1 MMYVGGLPWHGLG
14 TRLDRP
20 ATAKEAIQAAHLDWQ
35 VRKLPLCA
43 VDGLLHLPVKDKYGV
58 ARDGSLDVLGVVGRD
73 YTPVQN
79 REAFAF
85 FDPIVGKNAAI
96 YHTAGALGKGERV
109 WILAKL
115 PDSIRVVGDD
125 ITDKYVLLT
134 NSHDGKSS
142 LQVRFTPVRVV
153 CQNTLTLALNQTGS
167 DNGGIKLSHHT
178 DIHRRLQE
186 AERMLGIVR
195 HQYDTLAETFREMAR
210 VTMNKERLDQYL
222 SQVFPGSAEAD
233 EETDA
238 PVVFNRDRAWS
249 EYFFDQGAG
258 NRMAG
263 VEGTL
268 WAAYNGVR
276 VSRPPQDAPNC
287 HPAAHEHLVWRGESP
302 QGPGADCRRGHAAT
316 LAELVR
322 CRLVGWGGTAPVSEN
337 GFQPVHGMP
346 PLG

>member
-1 MMYVGGLPWHGLG
+1 MSHNLLIQNGEASMMYVGGLPWHGLG

-96 YHTAGALGKGERV
+96 YHTAGALGRGERV

-125 ITDKYVLLT
+125 VTDKYLLLT

-153 CQNTLTLALNQTGS
+153 CQNTLTLALNQNGS
-167 DNGGIKLSHHT
+167 DNGSLKLTHHT

-195 HQYDTLAETFREMAR
+195 HQYDTLAETFREMVR
-210 VTMNKERLDQYL
+210 VPMGKERLDQYL
-222 SQVFPGSAEAD
+222 SRVFPGSAEA
-233 EETDA
+233 EENIRT
-238 PVVFNRDRAWS
+238 V
-249 EYFFDQGAG
+249 
-258 NRMAG
+258 
-263 VEGTL
+263 
-268 WAAYNGVR
+268 
-276 VSRPPQDAPNC
+276 
-287 HPAAHEHLVWRGESP
+287 
-302 QGPGADCRRGHAAT
+302 
-316 LAELVR
+316 
-322 CRLVGWGGTAPVSEN
+322 
-337 GFQPVHGMP
+337 
-346 PLG
+346 

>member
-1 MMYVGGLPWHGLG
+1 MSHNLLIQNGEASMMYVGGLPWHGLG
-14 TRLDRP
+14 TRLAGP

-43 VDGLLHLPVKDKYGV
+43 VDGLLHLPVKDKFGV

-125 ITDKYVLLT
+125 ITERFLLLT

-142 LQVRFTPVRVV
+142 LQVKFTPVRVV
-153 CQNTLTLALNQTGS
+153 CQNTLTLALNQGGG
-167 DNGGIKLSHHT
+167 NGGIKLAHQT

-195 HQYDTLAETFREMAR
+195 YQFDTLAETFREMVR
-210 VTMNKERLDQYL
+210 VPMDSERLKQYL
-222 SQVFPGSAEAD
+222 RHVFPASAEAED
-233 EETDA
+233 DA
-238 PVVFNRDRAWS
+238 DCVLSPVSRDRAWS

-263 VEGTL
+263 VKGTL
-268 WAAYNGVR
+268 WAAYNGVTEWLDHR
-276 VSRPPQDAPNC
+276 KTRQNPAQRLTSIWFGETNRTKTRALTAAMELLPQ
-287 HPAAHEHLVWRGESP
+287 WR
-302 QGPGADCRRGHAAT
+302 
-316 LAELVR
+316 
-322 CRLVGWGGTAPVSEN
+322 N
-337 GFQPVHGMP
+337 
-346 PLG
+346 

>member
-1 MMYVGGLPWHGLG
+1 M
-14 TRLDRP
+14 
-20 ATAKEAIQAAHLDWQ
+20 
-35 VRKLPLCA
+35 RKLPLCA
-43 VDGLLHLPVKDKYGV
+43 IDGLLQLPVKDRFGV
-58 ARDGSLDVLGVVGRD
+58 TRDGSLDVLGVVGKD

-96 YHTAGALGKGERV
+96 YHTAGALGRGERV

-125 ITDKYVLLT
+125 ITDKYLLLT

-153 CQNTLTLALNQTGS
+153 CQNTLTLALNQVGS
-167 DNGGIKLSHHT
+167 DQGGLRLNHYT

-195 HQYDTLAETFREMAR
+195 HQYDTLAETFREMVR
-210 VTMNKERLDQYL
+210 VPMNKERLDQYL
-222 SQVFPGSAEAD
+222 SQVFPDSAAAGED
-233 EETDA
+233 NHPA
-238 PVVFNRDRAWS
+238 PVFQRDRAWS

-268 WAAYNGVR
+268 WAAYNGVTEWLDHR
-276 VSRPPQDAPNC
+276 KTRQS
-287 HPAAHEHLVWRGESP
+287 
-302 QGPGADCRRGHAAT
+302 AT
-316 LAELVR
+316 QRLASI
-322 CRLVGWGGTAPVSEN
+322 WFGGTNRTKIHALDAAVEMLARSGN
-337 GFQPVHGMP
+337 
-346 PLG
+346 

>member
-1 MMYVGGLPWHGLG
+1 MSHNLLIQNGEASMMYVGGLPWHGLG

-20 ATAKEAIQAAHLDWQ
+20 VTAKEAIQAAHLDWQ

-85 FDPIVGKNAAI
+85 FDPIVGRNAAI
-96 YHTAGALGKGERV
+96 YHTAGALGRGERV

-125 ITDKYVLLT
+125 ITDKYLLLT

-167 DNGGIKLSHHT
+167 DNGGLKLSHHT

-186 AERMLGIVR
+186 AERMLCIVR
-195 HQYDTLAETFREMAR
+195 HQYDTLAETFREMTR
-210 VTMNKERLDQYL
+210 VPMNKERLDQYL
-222 SQVFPGSAEAD
+222 SQVFPGSDEAEEDTHA
-233 EETDA
+233 A
-238 PVVFNRDRAWS
+238 PMFRRDRAWS

-268 WAAYNGVR
+268 WAAYNGVTEWLDHR
-276 VSRPPQDAPNC
+276 KTRQSATQRLTSIWFGGANRLKARALT
-287 HPAAHEHLVWRGESP
+287 AAVEMLPHFR
-302 QGPGADCRRGHAAT
+302 
-316 LAELVR
+316 
-322 CRLVGWGGTAPVSEN
+322 N
-337 GFQPVHGMP
+337 
-346 PLG
+346 